1 MNDTYKING
10 KIIFNAYEKSITPS
24 DSEGERPP
32 RDSLRINIPAS
43 RCFSLLIENKG
54 KIVSREKFINEVWRK
69 NGIEVS
75 MNTFYQNI
83 SILRR
88 HIKQAGIHEEI
99 IITVPKKGLTLSNSV
114 LIEKIEKNPKKSAP
128 PLPLKENKKLL
139 TVSVFFKVTLTSII
153 LSILIYTFIT
163 IDL

>member
-24 DSEGERPP
+24 DNEGERSPKG
-32 RDSLRINIPAS
+32 SLRINIPVS

-54 KIVSREKFINEVWRK
+54 KVVSREEFINEVWRK

-88 HIKQAGIHEEI
+88 NIKQAGIHEEI

-114 LIEKIEKNPKKSAP
+114 LIEKIEEHPKETP
-128 PLPLKENKKLL
+128 FPQPLKGNKNLL
-139 TVSVFFKVTLTSII
+139 ARIALFKVALISII
-153 LSILIYTFIT
+153 LSILIYTFILT
-163 IDL
+163 TL